1 MERLSV
7 IYASALF
14 DLALQQDSIDD
25 FLEQAV
31 FLRDALSD
39 EDCQRVLVHPQI
51 PATEKQE
58 FFRSAFEGKIH
69 DNLLGFLFL
78 VAEKNRE
85 TRLISALDA
94 LIGNIERYN
103 KIVTARVLS
112 AAPYEEK
119 QAEELREILSHKLNK
134 YVKLQLSVDPS
145 LIGGPYIF
153 VDGYYI
159 DWTVK
164 RRVRDLSASLKE
176 YKPS

>member
-25 FLEQAV
+25 FLKQAV
-31 FLRDALSD
+31 FLRDSLSD

-58 FFRSAFEGKIH
+58 FFRNAFEGKVH
-69 DNLLGFLFL
+69 EDLLGFLYL

-103 KIVTARVLS
+103 RIVTARVLS
-112 AAPYEEK
+112 AAPYEKK
-119 QAEELREILSHKLNK
+119 QAEELKEMLSHKLNK
-134 YVKLQLSVDPS
+134 HVKLQLKVDPS
-145 LIGGPYIF
+145 VIGGPYIF

-164 RRVRDLSASLKE
+164 KRMRDLSASLKE
-176 YKPS
+176 YSRS

>member
-31 FLRDALSD
+31 FLRDSLSD

-51 PATEKQE
+51 PASEKQE
-58 FFRSAFEGKIH
+58 FFRNAFEGKIH
-69 DNLLGFLFL
+69 EDLLGFLYL
-78 VAEKNRE
+78 VADKNRE
-85 TRLISALDA
+85 TRLIPALDA
-94 LIGNIERYN
+94 LIGNIERHN
-103 KIVTARVLS
+103 RIVTARVLS
-112 AAPYEEK
+112 ASPYNDK
-119 QAEELREILSHKLNK
+119 QAEALREMLSQKLNK
-134 YVKLQLSVDPS
+134 QVKLQLKVDSSV
-145 LIGGPYIF
+145 IGGPFIF

-164 RRVRDLSASLKE
+164 KRMRDLTVSLKE
-176 YKPS
+176 YSHS

>member
-14 DLALQQDSIDD
+14 DLALQQDSVDD
-25 FLEQAV
+25 FLKQAV

-39 EDCQRVLVHPQI
+39 DDCQRVLVHPQI

-58 FFRSAFEGKIH
+58 FFRNAFEGKIH
-69 DNLLGFLFL
+69 EDLLGFLYL
-78 VAEKNRE
+78 VTEKNRE

-94 LIGNIERYN
+94 LISNIERYN

-112 AAPYEEK
+112 ASPYNDK
-119 QAEELREILSHKLNK
+119 QAEELRKMLSEKLSK
-134 YVKLQLSVDPS
+134 QVKLQLKVDPS
-145 LIGGPYIF
+145 VIGGPYIF

-164 RRVRDLSASLKE
+164 RRMHDLSMSLKE
-176 YKPS
+176 YSRS